1 MIIFNKRRSGEVS
14 RMSTEDYNNRPK
26 RQTSSAEEFRAV
38 LTPLE
43 NQLCERIQL
52 IKIVGKRQSCVPVL
66 LTEDVVKAIDILV
79 KYRSSCGT
87 AADNPFL
94 FASNTSSTGEPLRGR
109 DCVRKVSFS
118 ASLVHPESERV
129 TSTRLR
135 KYMATISQIFELSGT
150 EVDWLARHLRH
161 DITVHR
167 QYYRLHDSSVELAKI
182 SKLLLKVDGGDPE
195 GWKGCRLDDI
205 NLNLNE
211 TDTSSSED
219 ESQEY
224 QETRREVIA
233 SEGII
238 MEAGNNAAVSK
249 DESEDGDTSE

>member
-1 MIIFNKRRSGEVS
+1 M
-14 RMSTEDYNNRPK
+14 
-26 RQTSSAEEFRAV
+26 
-38 LTPLE
+38 
-43 NQLCERIQL
+43 
-52 IKIVGKRQSCVPVL
+52 
-66 LTEDVVKAIDILV
+66 
-79 KYRSSCGT
+79 
-87 AADNPFL
+87 
-94 FASNTSSTGEPLRGR
+94 
-109 DCVRKVSFS
+109 
-118 ASLVHPESERV
+118 
-129 TSTRLR
+129 
-135 KYMATISQIFELSGT
+135 
-150 EVDWLARHLRH
+150 RH

-182 SKLLLKVDGGDPE
+182 SKILLKVDGSDPE